1 RRRSR
6 VVTGLGLFG
15 ACRAQ
20 LVLQPLTLVLQSL
33 GRPVEPLAEVVT
45 ELVPRLGRKQ
55 QGQGAAH
62 HRPESEGSDHGER
75 GVVEAALLLQAYP
88 AEQVVAFG
96 KVGSQLLGEVL
107 ERHRQILRWSN
118 APRNAAARTLP
129 AIARPP
135 FMTSRRTRPGVSP
148 PPST

>member
-1 RRRSR
+1 
-6 VVTGLGLFG
+6 GE
-15 ACRAQ
+15 
-20 LVLQPLTLVLQSL
+20 LVLQPL

-45 ELVPRLGRKQ
+45 ELVPRLGCEQ
-55 QGQGAAH
+55 QGQGASH
-62 HRPESEGSDHGER
+62 HRPEGEGPDHGEG
-75 GVVEAALLLQAYP
+75 GVVEAALLLQADI
-88 AEQVVAFG
+88 AEQVVAFR

-118 APRNAAARTLP
+118 APRNAAVRTLP

-135 FMTSRRTRPGVSP
+135 FMMSRRTTPGVSP